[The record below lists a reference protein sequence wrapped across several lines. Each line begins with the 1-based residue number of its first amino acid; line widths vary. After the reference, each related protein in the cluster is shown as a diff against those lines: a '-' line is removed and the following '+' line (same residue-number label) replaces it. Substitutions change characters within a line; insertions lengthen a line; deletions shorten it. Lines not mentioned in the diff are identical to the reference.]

1 MHVESTKKAQV
12 RACAINNITR
22 RIYHETNR
30 KNKSYFT
37 ALKKMDSLK
46 VTRTKEA

>member
-22 RIYHETNR
+22 RIYHETKK

-37 ALKKMDSLK
+37 VQKGMDFLEN
-46 VTRTKEA
+46 TKTEAA